1 MADIAGACSV
11 LIAKIGEDCHKTS
24 AMNTVEGA
32 PPGLPEKTTIR
43 AYYVSMFLYWGALYV
58 YAPILSVY
66 AQSLGASFTTVGLVV
81 GAYGFVQMWLRIPLG
96 IWSDRWG
103 RRLPFLYAGHFFNLV
118 GCLGL
123 AMAPTPIYLVAFR
136 GVLGI
141 SAATWV
147 AFTVLFASYFP
158 PNQSPKAM
166 GVVTAINGISLIIV
180 NGLGGQIAQMW
191 GMGAT
196 FYAGVVLAAM
206 GLIATVPIKEH
217 RVQRRPPTFRQIW
230 RISTHPTLM
239 LIASITALNH
249 YTFWATTFGFIPVH
263 AANLGAS
270 KLALGIIGVAALV
283 PYTLTAPMNHHF
295 AARLGEN
302 RAVFVGILVMGMTMF
317 VVPLIHNIPLLG
329 IAQGASGFGRGLVYP
344 LLMGLSI
351 REIAGEDRA
360 TAMGVFQ
367 AVYAIG
373 MFLGPATAGAVADAV
388 GLSGAFI
395 IAGTVSA
402 IAAVAALTLIGR
414 TNDLSKRGRV

>member
-1 MADIAGACSV
+1 M
-11 LIAKIGEDCHKTS
+11 
-24 AMNTVEGA
+24 
-32 PPGLPEKTTIR
+32 
-43 AYYVSMFLYWGALYV
+43 
-58 YAPILSVY
+58 
-66 AQSLGASFTTVGLVV
+66 
-81 GAYGFVQMWLRIPLG
+81 
-96 IWSDRWG
+96 
-103 RRLPFLYAGHFFNLV
+103 PFLYAGHFFNLV

-123 AMAPTPIYLVAFR
+123 AMAPTPMYLVIFR

-158 PNQSPKAM
+158 PDQSPKAM
-166 GVVTAINGISLIIV
+166 GVVTAINGISLIAV

-196 FYAGVVLAAM
+196 FYVGTVLAAM

-217 RVQRRPPTFRQIW
+217 QATRQPPTFRQIW
-230 RISTHPTLM
+230 RIITHPTLM
-239 LIASITALNH
+239 IVALITALNH
-249 YTFWATTFGFIPVH
+249 YSFWATTFGFIPVH

-270 KLALGIIGVAALV
+270 KLVLGIIGVAALV

-302 RAVFVGILVMGMTMF
+302 RAAFVGIMVMAVTMLI
-317 VVPLIHNIPLLG
+317 VPLINNIPLLAV
-329 IAQGASGFGRGLVYP
+329 AQGVSGFGRGLVYP

-351 REIAGEDRA
+351 REISGEDRA

-373 MFLGPATAGAVADAV
+373 MFLGPTTAGAVADAV

-395 IAGTVSA
+395 VAGTVSL
-402 IAAVAALTLIGR
+402 IAAAAALTLLGR

>member
-1 MADIAGACSV
+1 
-11 LIAKIGEDCHKTS
+11 
-24 AMNTVEGA
+24 MNTVEGA
-32 PPGLPEKTTIR
+32 PPDFPEKTTIR

-58 YAPILSVY
+58 YSPILSVY

-96 IWSDRWG
+96 IWSDRLG

-123 AMAPTPIYLVAFR
+123 ALAPTPMYLIAFR

-158 PNQSPKAM
+158 PDQSPKAM
-166 GVVTAINGISLIIV
+166 GVVTAINGISLIVV
-180 NGLGGQIAQMW
+180 NGSGGQIAQMW

-196 FYAGVVLAAM
+196 FYAGAVLAAM

-217 RVQRRPPTFRQIW
+217 RTHRQPPTFRQIW
-230 RISTHPTLM
+230 RIITHPALM
-239 LIASITALNH
+239 LIACITALNH

-270 KLALGIIGVAALV
+270 KLTLGIIGVAALV

-295 AARLGEN
+295 AVRLGEN
-302 RAVFVGILVMGMTMF
+302 RAACVGIMVMAVTML
-317 VVPLIHNIPLLG
+317 VVPLIHNIPLLA
-329 IAQGASGFGRGLVYP
+329 ISQGVSGFGRGLVYP

-351 REIAGEDRA
+351 REISGEDRA
-360 TAMGVFQ
+360 TAMGVYQ

-373 MFLGPATAGAVADAV
+373 MFLGPTTAGVVADAV

-395 IAGTVSA
+395 IAGTVSV
-402 IAAVAALTLIGR
+402 IAAAAALTLMGR

>member
-1 MADIAGACSV
+1 MRSTIDQTYP
-11 LIAKIGEDCHKTS
+11 DF
-24 AMNTVEGA
+24 
-32 PPGLPEKTTIR
+32 PDRTTLR
-43 AYYVSMFLYWGALYV
+43 AFYASMFLYWGALYI
-58 YAPILSVY
+58 YSPILSVY
-66 AQSLGASFTTVGLVV
+66 TQSLSASFTTVGMVV

-96 IWSDRWG
+96 IWSDRLG

-123 AMAPTPIYLVAFR
+123 AMAPTPMYLVIFR

-158 PNQSPKAM
+158 PDQSPRAM

-196 FYAGVVLAAM
+196 FYAGAGLAAV

-217 RVQRRPPTFRQIW
+217 RTPRQPPTFRQIW
-230 RISTHPTLM
+230 RIITHPTLM

-249 YTFWATTFGFIPVH
+249 YSFWATTFGFIPLH
-263 AANLGAS
+263 AENLGAS
-270 KLALGIIGVAALV
+270 NFVLGIIGVAALV

-302 RAVFVGILVMGMTMF
+302 WAVFIGILVMAVTML
-317 VVPLIHNIPLLG
+317 VVPLIHNIPLL
-329 IAQGASGFGRGLVYP
+329 AASQGANGLGRGLVYP

-351 REIAGEDRA
+351 REVSGEDRA
-360 TAMGVFQ
+360 TAMGVYQ

-373 MFLGPATAGAVADAV
+373 MFLGPTTAGAVADVA

-395 IAGTVSA
+395 IAGTVSVIAA
-402 IAAVAALTLIGR
+402 IAALILLGR
-414 TNDLSKRGRV
+414 TNDSPNRG

>member
-1 MADIAGACSV
+1 
-11 LIAKIGEDCHKTS
+11 
-24 AMNTVEGA
+24 MNKVEGTRSTTDHTF
-32 PPGLPEKTTIR
+32 PEKRTIR
-43 AYYVSMFLYWGALYV
+43 AYYVGMFLYWGALYV
-58 YAPILSVY
+58 YSPILSVY
-66 AQSLGASFTTVGLVV
+66 AQSLGASFTTVGMVV

-96 IWSDRWG
+96 IWSDRLG

-123 AMAPTPIYLVAFR
+123 AMAPTPMYLIVFR

-158 PNQSPKAM
+158 ANQSPKAM
-166 GVVTAINGISLIIV
+166 GVITAINGISLITV

-196 FYAGVVLAAM
+196 FYAGAVLAAI

-217 RVQRRPPTFRQIW
+217 RTHREPPTFRQIW
-230 RISTHPTLM
+230 RIITHPALM
-239 LIASITALNH
+239 LVASITALNH
-249 YTFWATTFGFIPVH
+249 YAFWATTFGFVPVY
-263 AANLGAS
+263 AADLGAS
-270 KLALGIIGVAALV
+270 KLTLGIIGVAALV
-283 PYTLTAPMNHHF
+283 PYTLTAPMNHRF

-302 RAVFVGILVMGMTMF
+302 RAVFIGILVMAVTMF
-317 VVPLIHNIPLLG
+317 VVPLINNIPLLA
-329 IAQGASGFGRGLVYP
+329 ISQGASGFGRGLVYP

-351 REIAGEDRA
+351 REISGEDRA
-360 TAMGVFQ
+360 TAMGVYQ

-373 MFLGPATAGAVADAV
+373 MFLGPTTAGAVADAV

-395 IAGTVSA
+395 IAGTVSV
-402 IAAVAALTLIGR
+402 IAAAAALTLLGR
-414 TNDLSKRGRV
+414 TNDLSKRGQV

>member
-1 MADIAGACSV
+1 
-11 LIAKIGEDCHKTS
+11 
-24 AMNTVEGA
+24 MNKVEGTRSTTDHTF
-32 PPGLPEKTTIR
+32 PEKRTIR
-43 AYYVSMFLYWGALYV
+43 AYYVGMFLYWGALYV
-58 YAPILSVY
+58 YSPILSVY
-66 AQSLGASFTTVGLVV
+66 AQSLGASFTTVGMVV

-96 IWSDRWG
+96 IWSDRLG

-123 AMAPTPIYLVAFR
+123 AMAPTPMYLIVFR

-158 PNQSPKAM
+158 ANQSPKAM
-166 GVVTAINGISLIIV
+166 GVITAINGISLITV

-196 FYAGVVLAAM
+196 FYAGAVLAAI

-217 RVQRRPPTFRQIW
+217 RTHREPPTFRQIW
-230 RISTHPTLM
+230 RIITHPALM
-239 LIASITALNH
+239 LVASITALNH
-249 YTFWATTFGFIPVH
+249 YAFWATTFGFVPVY
-263 AANLGAS
+263 AADLGAS
-270 KLALGIIGVAALV
+270 KLTLGIIGVAALV
-283 PYTLTAPMNHHF
+283 PYTLTAPMNHRF

-302 RAVFVGILVMGMTMF
+302 RAVFIGILVMAVTMF
-317 VVPLIHNIPLLG
+317 VVPLINNIPLLA
-329 IAQGASGFGRGLVYP
+329 ISQGASGFGRGLVYP

-351 REIAGEDRA
+351 REISGEDRA
-360 TAMGVFQ
+360 TAMGVYQ

-373 MFLGPATAGAVADAV
+373 MFLGPTTAGAVADAV

-395 IAGTVSA
+395 IAGAVSA
-402 IAAVAALTLIGR
+402 IAAVAALILLGR
-414 TNDLSKRGRV
+414 TNDLSKRG

>member
-1 MADIAGACSV
+1 
-11 LIAKIGEDCHKTS
+11 
-24 AMNTVEGA
+24 MNKVEGTHPTTDLT
-32 PPGLPEKTTIR
+32 PPERTTIR
-43 AYYVSMFLYWGALYV
+43 AFYASMFLYWGALYV
-58 YAPILSVY
+58 YSPILSVY
-66 AQSLGASFTTVGLVV
+66 AQSLGASFTTVGTVV

-96 IWSDRWG
+96 VWSDRLG

-123 AMAPTPIYLVAFR
+123 ALAPTPIYLVAFR

-180 NGLGGQIAQMW
+180 NGLGGQIAEMW

-196 FYAGVVLAAM
+196 FYAGAGLAAI
-206 GLIATVPIKEH
+206 GLVATAPIKEH
-217 RVQRRPPTFRQIW
+217 RTMRQPPTFRQIW
-230 RISTHPTLM
+230 RIITHPALM
-239 LIASITALNH
+239 LIAVITALNH
-249 YTFWATTFGFIPVH
+249 YSFWATTFGFIPLH
-263 AANLGAS
+263 AANLGAT
-270 KLALGIIGVAALV
+270 KFVLGIIGVAALV

-302 RAVFVGILVMGMTMF
+302 RAVSVGILVMAVTMF
-317 VVPLIHNIPLLG
+317 VVPLIRNIPLL
-329 IAQGASGFGRGLVYP
+329 IVSQGASGFGRGLVYP

-351 REIAGEDRA
+351 REISGEDRA

-373 MFLGPATAGAVADAV
+373 MFLGPITAGAVADAV

-395 IAGTVSA
+395 VAGTVSV
-402 IAAVAALTLIGR
+402 IAAAAALILLGR
-414 TNDLSKRGRV
+414 TNRLTQRGGA

>member
-1 MADIAGACSV
+1 
-11 LIAKIGEDCHKTS
+11 
-24 AMNTVEGA
+24 MNTVEGA
-32 PPGLPEKTTIR
+32 PPDLPDKTTIR

-58 YAPILSVY
+58 YSPILSVY

-96 IWSDRWG
+96 VWSDRLG

-123 AMAPTPIYLVAFR
+123 AMAPTPLYLIAFR

-158 PNQSPKAM
+158 PDQSPKAM
-166 GVVTAINGISLIIV
+166 GVVTAINGISLIVV
-180 NGLGGQIAQMW
+180 NGAGGQIAQMW

-196 FYAGVVLAAM
+196 FYAGAVLAAM
-206 GLIATVPIKEH
+206 GLVATVPIKEH
-217 RVQRRPPTFRQIW
+217 RTHRQPPTFKQIW
-230 RISTHPTLM
+230 RIMTHPALM
-239 LIASITALNH
+239 LIAAITALNH

-302 RAVFVGILVMGMTMF
+302 RTVFTGILVMAVTMF
-317 VVPLIHNIPLLG
+317 LVPLIHNIPLLAV
-329 IAQGASGFGRGLVYP
+329 AQGASGFGRGLVYP

-351 REIAGEDRA
+351 REISGEDRA

-367 AVYAIG
+367 AIYAIG

-395 IAGTVSA
+395 IAGAVSVV
-402 IAAVAALTLIGR
+402 AAVAGLTLIGR
-414 TNDLSKRGRV
+414 TNDPSRSGRAQA

>member
-1 MADIAGACSV
+1 
-11 LIAKIGEDCHKTS
+11 
-24 AMNTVEGA
+24 MNTVEGA
-32 PPGLPEKTTIR
+32 PPDLPEKTTIR

-58 YAPILSVY
+58 YSPILSVY

-96 IWSDRWG
+96 VWSDRLG

-123 AMAPTPIYLVAFR
+123 AMAPTPIYLIAFR

-158 PNQSPKAM
+158 PDQSPKAM
-166 GVVTAINGISLIIV
+166 GVVTAVNGISLIVV
-180 NGLGGQIAQMW
+180 NGSGGQIAQMW

-196 FYAGVVLAAM
+196 FYAGAVLAAM
-206 GLIATVPIKEH
+206 GLVATLPIKEH
-217 RVQRRPPTFRQIW
+217 RTHRQPPTFKQIW
-230 RISTHPTLM
+230 RIMTHPALM
-239 LIASITALNH
+239 LIAAITALNH

-302 RAVFVGILVMGMTMF
+302 RTVFTGILVMAVTMF
-317 VVPLIHNIPLLG
+317 LVPLIHNIPLLAV
-329 IAQGASGFGRGLVYP
+329 AQGASGFGRGLVYP

-351 REIAGEDRA
+351 REISGEDRA

-367 AVYAIG
+367 AIYAIG
-373 MFLGPATAGAVADAV
+373 MFLGPATAGAVADVA

-395 IAGTVSA
+395 IAGAVSVV
-402 IAAVAALTLIGR
+402 AAVAGLTLIGR
-414 TNDLSKRGRV
+414 TNHPSRSGGAQP

>member
-1 MADIAGACSV
+1 
-11 LIAKIGEDCHKTS
+11 
-24 AMNTVEGA
+24 MNKVEEA
-32 PPGLPEKTTIR
+32 RSTTDQTHPDFPERTTIR
-43 AYYVSMFLYWGALYV
+43 AFYASMFLYWGALYI
-58 YAPILSVY
+58 YSPILSVY
-66 AQSLGASFTTVGLVV
+66 AQSLGASFATVGMVV

-96 IWSDRWG
+96 IWSDRLG
-103 RRLPFLYAGHFFNLV
+103 RRLPFLHAGHFFNLV

-123 AMAPTPIYLVAFR
+123 ALAPTPMYLVIFR

-196 FYAGVVLAAM
+196 FYAGAGLAAI
-206 GLIATVPIKEH
+206 GLIATTPIKE
-217 RVQRRPPTFRQIW
+217 RRTTRQPPTFRQIW
-230 RISTHPTLM
+230 RIITHPTLM
-239 LIASITALNH
+239 PIAAITALNH
-249 YTFWATTFGFIPVH
+249 YSFWTTTFGFLPLH
-263 AANLGAS
+263 AENLGAS
-270 KLALGIIGVAALV
+270 KLTLGLIGVAALV

-302 RAVFVGILVMGMTMF
+302 RAAFIGIMVMAVTML
-317 VVPLIHNIPLLG
+317 VVPLIKNIPLL
-329 IAQGASGFGRGLVYP
+329 AVSQGLSGFGRGLVYP

-351 REIAGEDRA
+351 REISGEDRA

-373 MFLGPATAGAVADAV
+373 MFLGPTTAGAVADAV

-395 IAGTVSA
+395 IAGTVSV
-402 IAAVAALTLIGR
+402 IAAAAALTLLGR
-414 TNDLSKRGRV
+414 TNDVSKRGRI

>member
-1 MADIAGACSV
+1 
-11 LIAKIGEDCHKTS
+11 
-24 AMNTVEGA
+24 MNTVEGV
-32 PPGLPEKTTIR
+32 PPDFPEKTTIR

-58 YAPILSVY
+58 YSPILSVY

-96 IWSDRWG
+96 IWSDRLG

-123 AMAPTPIYLVAFR
+123 ALAPTPIYLIAFR

-158 PNQSPKAM
+158 PDQSPKAM
-166 GVVTAINGISLIIV
+166 GVVTAINGISLIVV
-180 NGLGGQIAQMW
+180 NGSGGQIAQMW

-196 FYAGVVLAAM
+196 FYAGAVLAAM

-217 RVQRRPPTFRQIW
+217 RTHRQPPTFRQIW
-230 RISTHPTLM
+230 RIMTHPALM

-270 KLALGIIGVAALV
+270 KLTLGIIGVAALV

-295 AARLGEN
+295 AVRLGEN
-302 RAVFVGILVMGMTMF
+302 RAVFTGILVMGVTMF
-317 VVPLIHNIPLLG
+317 IVPLIRNIPLLA

-351 REIAGEDRA
+351 REISGEDRA

-395 IAGTVSA
+395 IAGTVSV

-414 TNDLSKRGRV
+414 TTEPSRSGQE

>member
-1 MADIAGACSV
+1 
-11 LIAKIGEDCHKTS
+11 
-24 AMNTVEGA
+24 MNTVEGA
-32 PPGLPEKTTIR
+32 PPDLPDKTTIR

-58 YAPILSVY
+58 YSPILSVY

-96 IWSDRWG
+96 VWSDRLG

-123 AMAPTPIYLVAFR
+123 AMAPTPLYLIAFR

-158 PNQSPKAM
+158 PDQSPKAM
-166 GVVTAINGISLIIV
+166 GVVTAINGISLIVV
-180 NGLGGQIAQMW
+180 NGTGGQIAQMW

-196 FYAGVVLAAM
+196 FYAGAVLAAM
-206 GLIATVPIKEH
+206 GLVATLPIKEH
-217 RVQRRPPTFRQIW
+217 RTHRQPPTFKQIW
-230 RISTHPTLM
+230 RIMTHPALM
-239 LIASITALNH
+239 LIAAITALNH

-302 RAVFVGILVMGMTMF
+302 RTVFTGILVMAVTMF
-317 VVPLIHNIPLLG
+317 LVPLIHNIPLLAV
-329 IAQGASGFGRGLVYP
+329 AQGASGFGRGLVYP

-351 REIAGEDRA
+351 REISGEDRA

-367 AVYAIG
+367 AIYAIG
-373 MFLGPATAGAVADAV
+373 MFLGPATAGAVADVA

-395 IAGTVSA
+395 IAGAVSVV
-402 IAAVAALTLIGR
+402 AAVAGLTLIGR
-414 TNDLSKRGRV
+414 TNDPSRSG

>member
-1 MADIAGACSV
+1 
-11 LIAKIGEDCHKTS
+11 
-24 AMNTVEGA
+24 MNKVEGTRSTTDHTF
-32 PPGLPEKTTIR
+32 PEKRTIR
-43 AYYVSMFLYWGALYV
+43 AYYVGMFLYWGALYV
-58 YAPILSVY
+58 YSPILSVY
-66 AQSLGASFTTVGLVV
+66 AQSLGASFTTVGVVV

-96 IWSDRWG
+96 IWSDRLG

-123 AMAPTPIYLVAFR
+123 AMAPTPMYLVIFR

-158 PNQSPKAM
+158 ANQSPKAM
-166 GVVTAINGISLIIV
+166 GVITAINGISLITV

-196 FYAGVVLAAM
+196 FYAGAVLAAI

-217 RVQRRPPTFRQIW
+217 RTHREPPTFRQIW
-230 RISTHPTLM
+230 RIITHPALM
-239 LIASITALNH
+239 LVASITALNH
-249 YTFWATTFGFIPVH
+249 YAFWATTFGFVPVY
-263 AANLGAS
+263 AADLGAS
-270 KLALGIIGVAALV
+270 KLTLGIIGVAALV
-283 PYTLTAPMNHHF
+283 PYTLTAPMNHRF

-302 RAVFVGILVMGMTMF
+302 RAVFVGILVMAVTMF
-317 VVPLIHNIPLLG
+317 VVPLINNIPLLA
-329 IAQGASGFGRGLVYP
+329 ISQGASGFGRGLVYP

-351 REIAGEDRA
+351 REISGEDRA
-360 TAMGVFQ
+360 TAMGVYQ

-373 MFLGPATAGAVADAV
+373 MFLGPTTAGAVADAV

-395 IAGTVSA
+395 IAGTVSV
-402 IAAVAALTLIGR
+402 IAAAAALTLLGR
-414 TNDLSKRGRV
+414 TNDLSKRGQV

>member
-1 MADIAGACSV
+1 
-11 LIAKIGEDCHKTS
+11 
-24 AMNTVEGA
+24 MNKVEGTRSTTDHTF
-32 PPGLPEKTTIR
+32 PEKRTIR
-43 AYYVSMFLYWGALYV
+43 AYYVGMFLYWGALYV
-58 YAPILSVY
+58 YSPILSVY
-66 AQSLGASFTTVGLVV
+66 AQSLGASFTTVGVVV

-96 IWSDRWG
+96 IWSDRLG

-123 AMAPTPIYLVAFR
+123 AMAPTPMYLVIFR

-158 PNQSPKAM
+158 ANQSPKAM
-166 GVVTAINGISLIIV
+166 GVITAINGISLITV

-196 FYAGVVLAAM
+196 FYAGAVLAAI

-217 RVQRRPPTFRQIW
+217 RTHREPPTFRQIW
-230 RISTHPTLM
+230 RIITHPALM
-239 LIASITALNH
+239 LVASITALNH
-249 YTFWATTFGFIPVH
+249 YAFWATTFGFVPVY
-263 AANLGAS
+263 AADLGAS
-270 KLALGIIGVAALV
+270 KLTLGIIGVAALV
-283 PYTLTAPMNHHF
+283 PYTLTAPMNHRF

-302 RAVFVGILVMGMTMF
+302 RAVFVGILVMAVTMF
-317 VVPLIHNIPLLG
+317 VVPLINSIPLLA
-329 IAQGASGFGRGLVYP
+329 ISQGASGFGRGLVYP

-351 REIAGEDRA
+351 REISGEDRA
-360 TAMGVFQ
+360 TAMGVYQ

-373 MFLGPATAGAVADAV
+373 MFLGPTTAGAVADAV

-395 IAGTVSA
+395 IAGTVSV
-402 IAAVAALTLIGR
+402 IAAAAALTLLGR
-414 TNDLSKRGRV
+414 TNDLSKRG

>member
-1 MADIAGACSV
+1 
-11 LIAKIGEDCHKTS
+11 
-24 AMNTVEGA
+24 MNKVEGTRSTTDHTF
-32 PPGLPEKTTIR
+32 PEKRTIR
-43 AYYVSMFLYWGALYV
+43 AYYVGMFLYWGALYV
-58 YAPILSVY
+58 YSPILSVY
-66 AQSLGASFTTVGLVV
+66 AQSLGASFTTVGVVV

-96 IWSDRWG
+96 IWSDRLG

-123 AMAPTPIYLVAFR
+123 AMAPTPMYLVVFR

-158 PNQSPKAM
+158 ANQSPKAM
-166 GVVTAINGISLIIV
+166 GVITAINGISLITV

-196 FYAGVVLAAM
+196 FYAGAVLAAI

-217 RVQRRPPTFRQIW
+217 RTHREPPTFRQIW
-230 RISTHPTLM
+230 RIITHPALM
-239 LIASITALNH
+239 LVASITALNH
-249 YTFWATTFGFIPVH
+249 YAFWATTFGFVPVY
-263 AANLGAS
+263 AADLGAS
-270 KLALGIIGVAALV
+270 KLTLGIIGVAALV
-283 PYTLTAPMNHHF
+283 PYTLTAPMNHRF

-302 RAVFVGILVMGMTMF
+302 RAVFVGILVMAVTMF
-317 VVPLIHNIPLLG
+317 VVPLINNIPLLA
-329 IAQGASGFGRGLVYP
+329 ISQGASGFGRGLVYP

-351 REIAGEDRA
+351 REISGEDRA
-360 TAMGVFQ
+360 TAMGVYQ

-373 MFLGPATAGAVADAV
+373 MFLGPTTAGAVADAV

-395 IAGTVSA
+395 IAGTVSV
-402 IAAVAALTLIGR
+402 IAAAAALTLLGR
-414 TNDLSKRGRV
+414 TNDLSKRGQV

>member
-1 MADIAGACSV
+1 
-11 LIAKIGEDCHKTS
+11 
-24 AMNTVEGA
+24 MNKVEGTRSTTDHTF
-32 PPGLPEKTTIR
+32 PEKRTIR
-43 AYYVSMFLYWGALYV
+43 AYYVGMFLYWGALYV
-58 YAPILSVY
+58 YSPILSVY
-66 AQSLGASFTTVGLVV
+66 AQSLGASFTTVGVVV

-96 IWSDRWG
+96 IWSDRLG

-123 AMAPTPIYLVAFR
+123 AMAPTPMYLVIFR

-158 PNQSPKAM
+158 ANQSPKAM
-166 GVVTAINGISLIIV
+166 GVITAINGISLITV

-196 FYAGVVLAAM
+196 FYAGAVLAAI

-217 RVQRRPPTFRQIW
+217 RTHREPPTFRQIW
-230 RISTHPTLM
+230 RIITHPALM
-239 LIASITALNH
+239 LVASITALNH
-249 YTFWATTFGFIPVH
+249 YAFWATTFGFVPVY
-263 AANLGAS
+263 AADLGAS
-270 KLALGIIGVAALV
+270 KLTLGIIGVAALV
-283 PYTLTAPMNHHF
+283 PYTLTAPMNHRF

-302 RAVFVGILVMGMTMF
+302 RAVFIGILVMAVTMF
-317 VVPLIHNIPLLG
+317 VVPLINNIPLLA
-329 IAQGASGFGRGLVYP
+329 ISQGASGFGRGLVYP

-351 REIAGEDRA
+351 REISGEDRA
-360 TAMGVFQ
+360 TAMGVYQ

-373 MFLGPATAGAVADAV
+373 MFLGPTTAGAVADAV

-395 IAGTVSA
+395 IAGTVSV
-402 IAAVAALTLIGR
+402 IAAAAALTLLGR
-414 TNDLSKRGRV
+414 TNDLSKRGQV

>member
-1 MADIAGACSV
+1 MS
-11 LIAKIGEDCHKTS
+11 
-24 AMNTVEGA
+24 TVEGA
-32 PPGLPEKTTIR
+32 PPDLPEKTTIR

-58 YAPILSVY
+58 YSPILSVY

-96 IWSDRWG
+96 VWSDRLG

-123 AMAPTPIYLVAFR
+123 AMAPTPLYLIAFR

-158 PNQSPKAM
+158 PDQSPKAM
-166 GVVTAINGISLIIV
+166 GVVTAINGISLIVV
-180 NGLGGQIAQMW
+180 NGTGGQIAQMW

-196 FYAGVVLAAM
+196 FYAGAVLAAM
-206 GLIATVPIKEH
+206 GLVATLPIKEH
-217 RVQRRPPTFRQIW
+217 RTHRRPPTFKQIW
-230 RISTHPTLM
+230 RIMTHPALM
-239 LIASITALNH
+239 LIAAITALNH

-302 RAVFVGILVMGMTMF
+302 RTVFTGILVMAVTMF
-317 VVPLIHNIPLLG
+317 LVPLIHNIPLLAV
-329 IAQGASGFGRGLVYP
+329 AQGASGFGRGLVYP

-351 REIAGEDRA
+351 REISGEDRA

-367 AVYAIG
+367 AIYAIG
-373 MFLGPATAGAVADAV
+373 MFLGPATAGAVADAA

-395 IAGTVSA
+395 IAGAVSVV
-402 IAAVAALTLIGR
+402 AAVAGLTLIGR
-414 TNDLSKRGRV
+414 TNDPSRSGRAQA

>member
-1 MADIAGACSV
+1 
-11 LIAKIGEDCHKTS
+11 
-24 AMNTVEGA
+24 MNKVEEA
-32 PPGLPEKTTIR
+32 RSTTDQAHPDFPERTTIR
-43 AYYVSMFLYWGALYV
+43 AYYASMFLYWGALYI
-58 YAPILSVY
+58 YSPILSVY
-66 AQSLGASFTTVGLVV
+66 AQSLGASFTTVGMVV

-96 IWSDRWG
+96 VWSDRLG

-123 AMAPTPIYLVAFR
+123 AMAPTPMYLVIFR

-166 GVVTAINGISLIIV
+166 GVVTAINGISLIVV
-180 NGLGGQIAQMW
+180 NGLGGQIAEMW
-191 GMGAT
+191 GMGTT
-196 FYAGVVLAAM
+196 FYAGAGLAAI

-217 RVQRRPPTFRQIW
+217 RMTRQPPTFRQIW
-230 RISTHPTLM
+230 RIITHPALM
-239 LIASITALNH
+239 LVAAITALNH
-249 YTFWATTFGFIPVH
+249 YSFWATTFGFIPLH
-263 AANLGAS
+263 AENLGAS
-270 KLALGIIGVAALV
+270 KFALGIIGVAALV

-302 RAVFVGILVMGMTMF
+302 RAVFVGILVMAVTMF
-317 VVPLIHNIPLLG
+317 VVPLIHNIPLLV
-329 IAQGASGFGRGLVYP
+329 ISQGASGFGRGLVYP

-351 REIAGEDRA
+351 REISGEDRA

-367 AVYAIG
+367 AIYAIG
-373 MFLGPATAGAVADAV
+373 MFLGPTTTGAVADAV

-395 IAGTVSA
+395 IAGTVSV
-402 IAAVAALTLIGR
+402 IAAVAALILLGR
-414 TNDLSKRGRV
+414 ARN

>member
-1 MADIAGACSV
+1 
-11 LIAKIGEDCHKTS
+11 
-24 AMNTVEGA
+24 MNKVEGTRSTTDHTF
-32 PPGLPEKTTIR
+32 PEKRTIR
-43 AYYVSMFLYWGALYV
+43 AYYVGMFLYWGALYV
-58 YAPILSVY
+58 YSPILSVY
-66 AQSLGASFTTVGLVV
+66 AQSLGASFTTVGVVV

-96 IWSDRWG
+96 IWSDRLG

-123 AMAPTPIYLVAFR
+123 AMAPTPMYLVVFR

-158 PNQSPKAM
+158 ANQSPKAM
-166 GVVTAINGISLIIV
+166 GVITAINGISLITV

-196 FYAGVVLAAM
+196 FYAGAVLAAI

-217 RVQRRPPTFRQIW
+217 RTHREPPTFRQIW
-230 RISTHPTLM
+230 RIITHPALM
-239 LIASITALNH
+239 LVASITALNH
-249 YTFWATTFGFIPVH
+249 YAFWATTFGFVPVY
-263 AANLGAS
+263 AADLGAS
-270 KLALGIIGVAALV
+270 KLTLGIIGVAALV
-283 PYTLTAPMNHHF
+283 PYTLTAPMNHRF

-302 RAVFVGILVMGMTMF
+302 RAVFIGILVMAVTMF
-317 VVPLIHNIPLLG
+317 VVPLINNIPLLA
-329 IAQGASGFGRGLVYP
+329 ISQGASGFGRGLVYP

-351 REIAGEDRA
+351 REISGEDRA
-360 TAMGVFQ
+360 TAMGVYQ

-373 MFLGPATAGAVADAV
+373 MFLGPTTAGAVADAV

-395 IAGTVSA
+395 IAGTVSV
-402 IAAVAALTLIGR
+402 IAAAAALTLLGR
-414 TNDLSKRGRV
+414 TNDLSKRG

>member
-1 MADIAGACSV
+1 
-11 LIAKIGEDCHKTS
+11 
-24 AMNTVEGA
+24 MNKVEGTRSTTDHTF
-32 PPGLPEKTTIR
+32 PEKRTIR
-43 AYYVSMFLYWGALYV
+43 AYYVGMFLYWGALYV
-58 YAPILSVY
+58 YSPILSVY
-66 AQSLGASFTTVGLVV
+66 AQSLGASFTTVGMVV

-96 IWSDRWG
+96 IWSDRLG

-123 AMAPTPIYLVAFR
+123 AMAPTPMYLIVFR

-158 PNQSPKAM
+158 ANQSPKAM
-166 GVVTAINGISLIIV
+166 GVITAINGISLITV

-196 FYAGVVLAAM
+196 FYAGAVLAAI

-217 RVQRRPPTFRQIW
+217 RTHREPPTFRQIW
-230 RISTHPTLM
+230 RIITHPALM
-239 LIASITALNH
+239 LVASITALNH
-249 YTFWATTFGFIPVH
+249 YAFWATTFGFVPVY
-263 AANLGAS
+263 AADLGAS
-270 KLALGIIGVAALV
+270 KLTLGIIGVAALV
-283 PYTLTAPMNHHF
+283 PYTLTAPMNHRF

-302 RAVFVGILVMGMTMF
+302 RAVFIGILVMAVTMF
-317 VVPLIHNIPLLG
+317 VVPLINNIPLLA
-329 IAQGASGFGRGLVYP
+329 ISQGASGFGRGLVYP

-351 REIAGEDRA
+351 REISGEDRA
-360 TAMGVFQ
+360 TAMGVYQ

-373 MFLGPATAGAVADAV
+373 MFLGPTTAGAVADAV

-395 IAGTVSA
+395 IAGAVSV
-402 IAAVAALTLIGR
+402 IAAVAALILLGR
-414 TNDLSKRGRV
+414 TNDLSKRG

>member
-1 MADIAGACSV
+1 
-11 LIAKIGEDCHKTS
+11 
-24 AMNTVEGA
+24 MNTVEGA
-32 PPGLPEKTTIR
+32 PPDLPEKTTIR

-58 YAPILSVY
+58 YSPILSVY

-96 IWSDRWG
+96 VWSDRLG

-123 AMAPTPIYLVAFR
+123 AMAPTPLYLIAFR

-158 PNQSPKAM
+158 PDQSPKAM
-166 GVVTAINGISLIIV
+166 GVVTAINGISLIVV
-180 NGLGGQIAQMW
+180 NGTGGQIAQMW

-196 FYAGVVLAAM
+196 FYAGAVLAAM
-206 GLIATVPIKEH
+206 GLVATVPIKEH
-217 RVQRRPPTFRQIW
+217 RTHRQPPTFKQIW
-230 RISTHPTLM
+230 RIMTHPALM
-239 LIASITALNH
+239 LIAAITALNH

-302 RAVFVGILVMGMTMF
+302 RTVFTGILVIAVTMF
-317 VVPLIHNIPLLG
+317 LVPLIHNIPLLAV
-329 IAQGASGFGRGLVYP
+329 AQGASGFGRGLVYP

-351 REIAGEDRA
+351 REISGEDRA

-367 AVYAIG
+367 AIYAIG
-373 MFLGPATAGAVADAV
+373 MFLGPATAGAVADVA

-395 IAGTVSA
+395 IAGAVSVV
-402 IAAVAALTLIGR
+402 AAVAGLTLIGR
-414 TNDLSKRGRV
+414 TSDPSRSGRAQT

>member
-1 MADIAGACSV
+1 
-11 LIAKIGEDCHKTS
+11 
-24 AMNTVEGA
+24 MNKVEGTRSTTDHTF
-32 PPGLPEKTTIR
+32 PEKRTIR
-43 AYYVSMFLYWGALYV
+43 AYYVGMFLYWGALYV
-58 YAPILSVY
+58 YSPILSVY
-66 AQSLGASFTTVGLVV
+66 AQSLGASFTTVGVVV

-96 IWSDRWG
+96 IWSDRLG

-123 AMAPTPIYLVAFR
+123 AMAPTPMYLVVFR

-158 PNQSPKAM
+158 ANQSPKAM
-166 GVVTAINGISLIIV
+166 GVITAINGISLITV

-196 FYAGVVLAAM
+196 FYAGAVLAAI

-217 RVQRRPPTFRQIW
+217 RTHREPPTFRQIW
-230 RISTHPTLM
+230 RIITHPALM
-239 LIASITALNH
+239 LVASITALNH
-249 YTFWATTFGFIPVH
+249 YAFWATTFGFVPVY
-263 AANLGAS
+263 AADLGAS
-270 KLALGIIGVAALV
+270 KLTLGIIGVAALV
-283 PYTLTAPMNHHF
+283 PYTLTAPMNHRF

-302 RAVFVGILVMGMTMF
+302 RAVFVGILVMAVTMF
-317 VVPLIHNIPLLG
+317 VVPLINNIPLLA
-329 IAQGASGFGRGLVYP
+329 ISQGASGFGRGLVYP

-351 REIAGEDRA
+351 REISGEDRA
-360 TAMGVFQ
+360 TAMGVYQ

-373 MFLGPATAGAVADAV
+373 MFLGPTTAGAVADAV

-395 IAGTVSA
+395 IAGTVSV
-402 IAAVAALTLIGR
+402 IAAAAALTLLGR
-414 TNDLSKRGRV
+414 TNDLSKRG

>member
-1 MADIAGACSV
+1 
-11 LIAKIGEDCHKTS
+11 
-24 AMNTVEGA
+24 MNTVEGA
-32 PPGLPEKTTIR
+32 PPNLPEKTTIR

-58 YAPILSVY
+58 YSPILSVY

-96 IWSDRWG
+96 IWSDRLG

-123 AMAPTPIYLVAFR
+123 ALAPTPMYLIAFR

-158 PNQSPKAM
+158 PDQSPKAM
-166 GVVTAINGISLIIV
+166 GVVTAINGISLIVV
-180 NGLGGQIAQMW
+180 NGSGGQIAETW

-196 FYAGVVLAAM
+196 FYAGAVLAAM

-217 RVQRRPPTFRQIW
+217 RTHRQPPTFKQIW
-230 RISTHPTLM
+230 RIMTHPALM

-270 KLALGIIGVAALV
+270 KLTLGIIGVAALV

-295 AARLGEN
+295 AVRLGEN
-302 RAVFVGILVMGMTMF
+302 RAVFTGILVMGVTMF
-317 VVPLIHNIPLLG
+317 LVPLIRNIPLLT

-351 REIAGEDRA
+351 REISAEDRA

-395 IAGTVSA
+395 IAGTVSV

-414 TNDLSKRGRV
+414 TNDPSRSRQA